1 MERRDFLR
9 TVGAG
14 TAGLAAPTPLVAGA
28 DAPGADDDRPNIL
41 IMISDDLTYHD
52 LGCMGNRD
60 VQTPNLDRLASE
72 GLLFRRAFNSS
83 PMCAPTRMSL
93 YTGIHPVR
101 NGAYPNHSRVYP
113 DTRSLPH
120 YLDDFG
126 YQSGIIGKRHEAP
139 LDLFPFEDLGGR
151 HHDTGKGVDLDLS
164 TVRSFMEENQST
176 PWSLVVSSNQP
187 HVPWNR
193 GVGYPYAPE
202 ALDLPPYLVDTETT
216 REALARYYAE
226 ISYMDRQVGRV
237 LQHLQET
244 GQAENT
250 IVLFLTE
257 HGSNFPHCKWTCYDA
272 GVRSAALVRWP
283 GVVAP
288 GRVSDALVQYVDVLP
303 TLLEAVGGTPEQ
315 HDFDGDSFLPLLRGE
330 EDTHRDHAFSLQT
343 SKGIYQG
350 PEAYGIRSVRTDRY
364 RLVWN
369 LNWQQEFQNLV
380 TAGFAPYESWEQ
392 KAEAGDP
399 FARER
404 VRWYQK
410 RPQFELYDH
419 RADPYELHNRAEAP
433 AYQSVRRRLKKE
445 LDAWMRQ
452 QGDQGAQTERQALTR
467 QSDRW
472 MGG

>member
-1 MERRDFLR
+1 
-9 TVGAG
+9 
-14 TAGLAAPTPLVAGA
+14 
-28 DAPGADDDRPNIL
+28 
-41 IMISDDLTYHD
+41 
-52 LGCMGNRD
+52 
-60 VQTPNLDRLASE
+60 
-72 GLLFRRAFNSS
+72 
-83 PMCAPTRMSL
+83 
-93 YTGIHPVR
+93 
-101 NGAYPNHSRVYP
+101 
-113 DTRSLPH
+113 
-120 YLDDFG
+120 
-126 YQSGIIGKRHEAP
+126 
-139 LDLFPFEDLGGR
+139 
-151 HHDTGKGVDLDLS
+151 
-164 TVRSFMEENQST
+164 
-176 PWSLVVSSNQP
+176 
-187 HVPWNR
+187 
-193 GVGYPYAPE
+193 VGYPYAPE

-244 GQAENT
+244 GQAEST

-303 TLLEAVGGTPEQ
+303 TLLEAIGGTPEQ

-343 SKGIYQG
+343 SKGIYEG

-472 MGG
+472 MG